1 MPRTWHSLHNMAV
14 VGWCQPSQEPARKN
28 PERKIFTFYF
38 ESLGCQLDKFAKLTS
53 LCVTEQ
59 AELD

>member
-1 MPRTWHSLHNMAV
+1 MPSTWHSLHNMAV
-14 VGWCQPSQEPARKN
+14 WVGASLAKSRHGKI
-28 PERKIFTFYF
+28 ERKKYLPQTLYHWVVSWI
-38 ESLGCQLDKFAKLTS
+38 FAKLTS